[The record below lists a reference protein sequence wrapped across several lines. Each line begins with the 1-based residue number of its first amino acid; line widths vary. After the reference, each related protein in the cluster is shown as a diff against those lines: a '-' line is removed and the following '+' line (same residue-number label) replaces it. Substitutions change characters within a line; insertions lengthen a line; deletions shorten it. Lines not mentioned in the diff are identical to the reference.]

1 MYDTRHKRNQIMTR
15 SVSSQNNEVIP
26 NLTEEGYPR
35 LSSLLQTPL
44 DYERDIQTKIDVSRP
59 YYALQNERV
68 VLDKNSKLVQGIAC
82 DAHIEMPH
90 GREDG
95 TLTAAEA
102 GRHMA
107 IAGSV
112 ASAMIQ
118 PKDGKFYYL
127 ALEAKMSRFVS
138 SATNS
143 GDYKYASIFAKCTDM
158 APKTRSCSS
167 EIILEVN
174 PDEDAWFLQV
184 SYVMIPMKVFRKL
197 YGEADMDTISRM
209 EETESPYTNF
219 SGLPNVVQLKKGTRT
234 DSSITCHTTLPPP
247 RPEDCLGHFDK
258 NPALPIAYTFSFIS
272 ELIAQTISKLSGI
285 PTEFRARGGQITST
299 HAATTIVCQYVN
311 MKAEELVFAHSF
323 GQHLECDVELL
334 SDYDHTG
341 KTFRAV
347 SRALKED
354 GSGRV
359 IFTSESVWTLVSA
372 SET

>member
-15 SVSSQNNEVIP
+15 SVSSQNNKVIP
-26 NLTEEGYPR
+26 NLTEEEYPR
-35 LSSLLQTPL
+35 LSSILQTPL

-59 YYALQNERV
+59 YYALQNKRV

-127 ALEAKMSRFVS
+127 ALEAKMSRKPFTGFVS

-143 GDYKYASIFAKCTDM
+143 GDYKYASIFATCTDM
-158 APKTRSCSS
+158 VPKTRSCSS

-184 SYVMIPMKVFRKL
+184 SYVMIPRKVFRKL
-197 YGEADMDTISRM
+197 YGEADMDTILRM
-209 EETESPYTNF
+209 EEAESPYTNF
-219 SGLPNVVQLKKGTRT
+219 SGLPNVVQRRKGTRN
-234 DSSITCHTTLPPP
+234 DSTITCHTTLPLLALKTALVTLTRIQLYQLPT
-247 RPEDCLGHFDK
+247 LAHFFP
-258 NPALPIAYTFSFIS
+258 NLLLRQFPSFVVYQPNS
-272 ELIAQTISKLSGI
+272 EL
-285 PTEFRARGGQITST
+285 
-299 HAATTIVCQYVN
+299 
-311 MKAEELVFAHSF
+311 
-323 GQHLECDVELL
+323 
-334 SDYDHTG
+334 
-341 KTFRAV
+341 
-347 SRALKED
+347 
-354 GSGRV
+354 
-359 IFTSESVWTLVSA
+359 
-372 SET
+372 